1 MHSNARRVDEA
12 EAFCRIEIAVHAGLE
27 IGATAPLALPVFAEG
42 IPLEITSDGSMAVS
56 AALSLSL
63 LQAGLLRGEDYRDG
77 FESEHDLV
85 NSAIGRFFM
94 DESEGV
100 KHFDLRTIYYD
111 ENPGFAPDDDGLTEM
126 SGIDEAVPVA
136 YFLRVANAAS
146 TVFVKGGIERLEA
159 ACPGLGETAMFHL
172 NHSVWAVANCATPA
186 AALEWC
192 EYLYWEGEEDESDVL
207 EAYGED
213 GVHFTRAEFTGTVP
227 EIAYK
232 PRKALNQPALAKLRK
247 SDNALVREVAD
258 VLSKLGA
265 ASRKSCDLPNVC
277 NRLNM
282 ECYDYSLVI
291 RWSDDDPI
299 GRILD
304 DRDQWMSGDEY
315 TTDVMGMSAFNA
327 TKENIAGWFEYMR
340 LELLRMRLLDRLIC
354 LVAGTTELPETA

>member
-1 MHSNARRVDEA
+1 MY
-12 EAFCRIEIAVHAGLE
+12 AGLE
-27 IGATAPLALPVFAEG
+27 VGAAAPLALPVFADG
-42 IPLEITSDGSMAVS
+42 IPLEIISDGSMAVS
-56 AALSLSL
+56 ASLSISL
-63 LQAGLLRGEDYRDG
+63 LQAGLLRDEDYRDG
-77 FESEHDLV
+77 FGSEHDLV
-85 NSAIGRFFM
+85 NRAIGRFFT

-111 ENPGFAPDDDGLTEM
+111 ENPYFASEDDGLTEM
-126 SGIDEAVPVA
+126 SGIDEAGPVA

-146 TVFVKGGIERLEA
+146 TVFVKEGIERLEA
-159 ACPGLGETAMFHL
+159 ASPGLGETAMFHL

-186 AALEWC
+186 DALEWC
-192 EYLYWEGEEDESDVL
+192 EYLYWESEEDESGVL

-232 PRKALNQPALAKLRK
+232 PREVLNRPALAKLRK
-247 SDNALVREVAD
+247 SDNVLVREVAD
-258 VLSKLGA
+258 VLSKLKA
-265 ASRKSCDLPNVC
+265 ASRKSCDLPNVG

-291 RWSDDDPI
+291 RWSDGDPI

-304 DRDQWMSGDEY
+304 DRDQWVSGDEY
-315 TTDVMGMSAFNA
+315 TTDVMAMSAFNA
-327 TKENIAGWFEYMR
+327 TRENIAGWVEYMR

-354 LVAGTTELPETA
+354 LVAGDPESPETA